1 MEQKIFTIARAQE
14 RINITKELIKISRV
28 RTGTR
33 IHSFSQ

>member
-14 RINITKELIKISRV
+14 RINITKELIKILRV

-33 IHSFSQ
+33 IHSFIQ